1 MKLSKS
7 IKPISQVKAH
17 MSEIVENLAHTHN
30 KVVITHNGEAKAVL
44 QDIESYEKLQE
55 SLAMLKIIAMSTKSM
70 ILGKGQPVKEAF
82 KDVRDRLKELRKSE
96 L

>member
-1 MKLSKS
+1 MKLSKD

-17 MSEIVENLAHTHN
+17 MSEIVETIAHTH
-30 KVVITHNGEAKAVL
+30 KRVIITHNGEAKAVL
-44 QDIESYEKLQE
+44 QDIESFEELQE

-70 ILGKGQPVKEAF
+70 LLGKGQPVKEAF
-82 KDVRDRLKELRKSE
+82 KEIRDRVKELHKSE